1 MTMKLRNTRM
11 LQLLTLAFFLVPA
24 AAYASGTGMPWEDWL
39 DKILNS
45 ITGPVAKAIGVISIV
60 VCGLGMANSQGGSG
74 MKQLMMVLLGLSV
87 AFTAS
92 TFFLSF
98 LGFGGGAVF

>member
-1 MTMKLRNTRM
+1 MK
-11 LQLLTLAFFLVPA
+11 
-24 AAYASGTGMPWEDWL
+24 
-39 DKILNS
+39 K
-45 ITGPVAKAIGVISIV
+45 
-60 VCGLGMANSQGGSG
+60 
-74 MKQLMMVLLGLSV
+74 LMMVLLGLSV